1 MTPLVFCAVVNV
13 AQAAACAFLGWCILQ
28 GATPHLILVMIVFAA
43 NTITPKEKRD
53 E

>member
-1 MTPLVFCAVVNV
+1 MTPLEFCAVVNV
-13 AQAAACAFLGWCILQ
+13 AQAATCAFLGWCILQ
-28 GATPHLILVMIVFAA
+28 GATPYLILVMVLLAL